1 MANPRWRATQA
12 LGLTCAFIFLS
23 PALTTADAQISY
35 EYDALGRLVKKTDTR
50 EGLEEAYAYDAL
62 GNRTSVDG
70 TLATAVSFSVS
81 NNPSPTEASA
91 AVFTIAKSGE
101 DFLQHTVNYATA
113 NGTAGS
119 GDYTAASSTTLTFA
133 PGESSKQVSIATTHD
148 TTDEPNETFTLNL
161 SSPSAGA
168 TIASGG
174 GSGTATIIDDDDPVN
189 YAPVAVN
196 DYAYTDAFGEA
207 TIYPLSNDTDAN
219 GHTINYVS
227 HSTPSGALATWNA
240 TNKTMALSAWA
251 SGNYTITYNI
261 NDGHGG
267 TDQGSIFLEVTAPDG
282 YCEYPSPGSGFWV
295 TC

>member
-1 MANPRWRATQA
+1 MQA
-12 LGLTCAFIFLS
+12 LGLACAFSFSLL
-23 PALTTADAQISY
+23 ALTVAKAQVTY

-101 DFLQHTVNYATA
+101 DFLEHTVNYATA
-113 NGTAGS
+113 HGTAGS

-161 SSPSAGA
+161 SSPSTGA

-174 GSGTATIIDDDDPVN
+174 GAGTATIIDDDEPVN
-189 YAPVAVN
+189 TPPVAVN
-196 DYAYTDAFGEA
+196 DSAWTDALSSV
-207 TIYPLSNDTDAN
+207 TIYPLSNDTDADS
-219 GHTINYVS
+219 HTINYVS
-227 HSTPSGALATWNA
+227 HSTPSGASATWNSSTKA
-240 TNKTMALSAWA
+240 MTLGGDVGS
-251 SGNYTITYNI
+251 YTITYNI

-267 TDQGSIFLEVTAPDG
+267 TDQGSISLTVDAPSG
-282 YCEYPSPGSGFWV
+282 YCEYPFPGSGFWV
-295 TC
+295 PC